1 MIALRP
7 KANCKGCSY
16 VCFPCPK
23 GTWRMKRVWKGLKVC
38 AMLYELQLSLLEGWQ
53 EPVGEKQ
60 IQELRWVKICCLSRG
75 KWEGVCSDEGSELGV
90 FSLSHP
96 HHSADPSQLFPGTAV
111 MWLHFDLGA
120 WQASFGSGNL
130 SRAFLHH
137 CSQAACVCFK
147 QSEIIPWNTCNYW
160 KSGAVVPTGVCL
172 EAWKKHNKFI
182 ISLYSS

>member
-1 MIALRP
+1 MQSYWWVNRGVCGCFMLLSHSSLGSWGACNRMITLRP

-38 AMLYELQLSLLEGWQ
+38 AMLYKLQLSLLEGWQ

-96 HHSADPSQLFPGTAV
+96 HHSADPSQLFQVLLWCDCISTWGHGRPPSGQETSPGLSYTTAHEQHV
-111 MWLHFDLGA
+111 CV
-120 WQASFGSGNL
+120 S
-130 SRAFLHH
+130 SR
-137 CSQAACVCFK
+137 V
-147 QSEIIPWNTCNYW
+147 
-160 KSGAVVPTGVCL
+160 
-172 EAWKKHNKFI
+172 
-182 ISLYSS
+182 